1 MDNVHIDMNA
11 LIQQFKDEIAIQTIC
26 SLSPDENSKK
36 LITSTLRV
44 FTNYGVPVETAFK
57 ILQEISYI
65 CNKGDQT

>member
-11 LIQQFKDEIAIQTIC
+11 LMQRFKDEIAIQTIG
-26 SLSPDENSKK
+26 SLSPDEKSKK

-57 ILQEISYI
+57 ILQEITDI
-65 CNKGDQT
+65 CSRGE